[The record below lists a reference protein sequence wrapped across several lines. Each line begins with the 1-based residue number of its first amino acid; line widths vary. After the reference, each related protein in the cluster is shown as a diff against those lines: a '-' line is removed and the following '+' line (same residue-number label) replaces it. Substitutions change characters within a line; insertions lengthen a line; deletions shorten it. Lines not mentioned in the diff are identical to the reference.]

1 MDCRGEHDAAAA
13 EAGAGAER
21 SLVEGAGPATAT
33 FFTGSFE
40 SASAILALF
49 LSLSITAQ
57 QEHWD
62 ATKAQRAHLESKDSI
77 TLGVS
82 SEWSA
87 WFTSAGQVGPKGPA

>member
-1 MDCRGEHDAAAA
+1 MDCRGEHDADTAA

-40 SASAILALF
+40 SASSILALF

-82 SEWSA
+82 SEW
-87 WFTSAGQVGPKGPA
+87 FTSAGQVGPKGPA